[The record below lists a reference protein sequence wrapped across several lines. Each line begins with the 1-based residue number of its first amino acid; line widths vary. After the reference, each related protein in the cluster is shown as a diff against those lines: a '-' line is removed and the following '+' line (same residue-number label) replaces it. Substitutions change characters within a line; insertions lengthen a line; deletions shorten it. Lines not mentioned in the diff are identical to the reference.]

1 LTEGKQDIILGSR
14 EGVIIVTYNCQD
26 VGPAYRNSLLYEKA
40 AVTAV
45 RAVERAAGSLKSGNK
60 HAGGNGRWPNNLGSC
75 GACTMILIAPAV
87 AVEAPV
93 AAPADKKSAE
103 RQPGEYFTNEFGRSV
118 KVGADDVEALRRAAE
133 YQPPT
138 REAQLQEVRQA
149 MQLGGSRRGQKRKAR

>member
-1 LTEGKQDIILGSR
+1 
-14 EGVIIVTYNCQD
+14 
-26 VGPAYRNSLLYEKA
+26 
-40 AVTAV
+40 
-45 RAVERAAGSLKSGNK
+45 
-60 HAGGNGRWPNNLGSC
+60 
-75 GACTMILIAPAV
+75 MILIAPAV

-118 KVGADDVEALRRAAE
+118 KVGADDAEALRRAAE

-149 MQLGGSRRGQKRKAR
+149 VQLGGGPRCVKGIHEQGGKKIGSGATTSRRGQKRKAR